1 MVAVGSIMDGRGS
14 VAALALETP
23 GVLIG
28 TRFLVAKESGIFPAC
43 QDKMFSSTEV
53 YTVITHLFMGRSTHS
68 IYNSFIEKYL
78 ESDY

>member
-28 TRFLVAKESGIFPAC
+28 TRFLVAKESGIFPAY
-43 QDKMFSSTEV
+43 QDKMFSSRGIYCH
-53 YTVITHLFMGRSTHS
+53 YTLIHGTFYTFNLQFL
-68 IYNSFIEKYL
+68 Y
-78 ESDY
+78 